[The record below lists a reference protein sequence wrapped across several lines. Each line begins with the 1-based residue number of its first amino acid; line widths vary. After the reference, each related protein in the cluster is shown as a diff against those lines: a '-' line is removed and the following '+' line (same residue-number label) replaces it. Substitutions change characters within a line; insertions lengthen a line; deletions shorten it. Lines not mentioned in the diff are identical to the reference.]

1 MKKWFK
7 YFFLGFFSHST
18 AKGGAKRGYANIIL
32 SLVLAMVFI
41 WAGSL
46 GGYMLPFGVHYNNS
60 PDIMEA
66 AHTVLANADINK
78 RIDATKENGSL
89 KLKKHNGEY
98 TEELLVNTMESD
110 TDKLTYS
117 LNGFN
122 IVVDSRPA
130 STLAEIEAYCI
141 SNDGKNTII
150 SYDEYLTLSDVA
162 RLNFDFKLKYTGKTL
177 VLNDELVEKY
187 KAYVDSVSNENKA
200 LTEKIASDLAKGA
213 ITITEYNRAIYE
225 LYFTNYYP
233 EITKYESTSK
243 VPLLRNY
250 YYHQYISQ
258 GLKDYLFIFDDY
270 MAGSFKTKSGNE
282 ISFYGFYNDF
292 ENGAIITEGA
302 SQKEANIAIDQ
313 FIKKSFKSN
322 WILNAYTCLT
332 NTITLVPFMALM
344 IMVAALL
351 TYSTMKL
358 RGVES
363 ISSLGA
369 MLKIVG
375 SFVWFAALVASLLA
389 MMLSF
394 IVKHSLLNVLPQVLF
409 FLALVV
415 RAIIFAI
422 NENKLY
428 LKQLEKAEQTEV

>member
-18 AKGGAKRGYANIIL
+18 AKEGAKRSYANIIL
-32 SLVLAMVFI
+32 SLALAMVFI

-66 AHTVLANADINK
+66 AHIVLANADINK
-78 RIDATKENGSL
+78 RIDATIENGSL

-110 TDKLTYS
+110 TDKHSYS

-162 RLNFDFKLKYTGKTL
+162 RLNFDFKLKYTGNAL
-177 VLNDELVEKY
+177 ELNDELVEKY

-394 IVKHSLLNVLPQVLF
+394 IVNHSLLNVLPQVLF